1 MTSQFAGGHTTQFS
15 RSGQDYFQM
24 KQAEEPQETAMIP
37 AAGDHIYVHRSVSYA
52 HHGKSSIGIFHSAT
66 VKYCATIF

>member
-1 MTSQFAGGHTTQFS
+1 
-15 RSGQDYFQM
+15 M

-52 HHGKSSIGIFHSAT
+52 HHGKSSIGIFHYAT
-66 VKYCATIF
+66 VKYCATIFSL